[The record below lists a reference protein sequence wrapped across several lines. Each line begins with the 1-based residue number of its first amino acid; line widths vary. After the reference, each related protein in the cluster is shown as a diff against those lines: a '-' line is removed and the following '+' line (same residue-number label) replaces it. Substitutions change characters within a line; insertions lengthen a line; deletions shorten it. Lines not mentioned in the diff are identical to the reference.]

1 MSTKGQRQRRR
12 LQQSA
17 PPSGQK
23 PEMNLAPRDLEALA
37 EELGTYHALFRD
49 LFQRREQRE
58 WSAFYLRGQLAELE
72 RKTVEPMVLALK
84 GPDVAAVRAGQ
95 QFLGE
100 GAWEDG
106 LILARH
112 QQLVAESLG
121 EADGMVIVDGSGFPK
136 QGTHSVGVAPQ
147 YCGALGKIA
156 NCQQGVF
163 AAYVSRKGYTFL
175 DRRLYIPETWFDDA
189 HAALRQR
196 YGVPPELCFQ
206 TEPQLAL
213 EMVRGLVERAA
224 VPFRWVVADEHYGMI
239 PEFLDGVAVIGKWYF
254 AEVPTSTKVWVG
266 APKIEPP
273 GVGLLGRPRKHARV
287 AAGTPRAAEVRQIAG
302 QLPARAW
309 RRYPIKEGSK
319 GPIAADFAFVRVT
332 RARRGRPGLAGW
344 LIVRRSLSREQE
356 LKYFLCNAPASCSH
370 LALVRVSGLR
380 WPVETALE
388 EAKGELGM
396 DHYETRTWRGWHH
409 HMTQTFL
416 AHHFLVRLRLQL
428 KKSPGLDPGPSPGVT
443 DRRAAAASAER
454 AGGPRS
460 RALLSGAQLRR
471 LSVAS
476 QAHLAPLF
484 PAGTSAS
491 EENQVSL

>member
-1 MSTKGQRQRRR
+1 MSKKGQGQRRR

-23 PEMNLAPRDLEALA
+23 PEMNLAPRDLETMA
-37 EELGTYHALFRD
+37 EELLTYHALFHD

-58 WSAFYLRGQLAELE
+58 WSAFYLRGQLSDLE
-72 RKTVEPMVLALK
+72 RKTVEPMVLALH
-84 GPDVAAVRAGQ
+84 GPDLAAVRAGQ

-100 GAWEDG
+100 GAWEDEP
-106 LILARH
+106 ILVRH
-112 QQLVAESLG
+112 QRLVAESLG
-121 EADGMVIVDGSGFPK
+121 ESDGVVIFDGSGFPK

-163 AAYVSRKGYTFL
+163 AAYVSRQGYTFL
-175 DRRLYIPETWFDDA
+175 DRRLYLPEEWFDAA
-189 HAALRQR
+189 HASLRQR
-196 YGVPPELCFQ
+196 YGIPPTLQFQ

-213 EMVRGLVERAA
+213 AMLHELVERA
-224 VPFRWVVADEHYGMI
+224 VMPFAWVVADEHYGMS
-239 PEFLDGVAVIGKWYF
+239 PAFLDGVAAEGKWYF

-266 APKIEPP
+266 EPKIEPA
-273 GVGLLGRPRKHARV
+273 GVGPMGRPRKYSRV
-287 AAGTPRAAEVRQIAG
+287 AAGTPRAEEVRQIAAR
-302 QLPARAW
+302 LPARAW
-309 RRYPIKEGSK
+309 RRATIKEGSK
-319 GPIAADFAFVRVT
+319 GPIEADFACVRVT

-344 LIVRRSLSREQE
+344 LVLRRSLGEKREV
-356 LKYFLCNAPASCSH
+356 KYFLSNAPAGCPQ
-370 LALVRVSGLR
+370 ATLVRVSGLR

-409 HMTQTFL
+409 HMTQTLL
-416 AHHFLVRLRLQL
+416 AHHFLVRMRLKL
-428 KKSPGLDPGPSPGVT
+428 KKSPGVDRGPSPGVV
-443 DRRAAAASAER
+443 DGRAAAPPLEYTRSAR
-454 AGGPRS
+454 H

-476 QAHLAPLF
+476 QAHGATPS
-484 PAGTSAS
+484 PARTAARKES
-491 EENQVSL
+491 QVSL